1 MLNPAS
7 ILLIPDQ
14 TRLAMAL
21 SVPRPKHQVS
31 GRYTDLM
38 PWCIKKERNFGKRAK
53 TFLKSLLYNDVTAE
67 VFLAV
72 EF

>member
-1 MLNPAS
+1 MAKDLYFKGLHLKFDQNMLNPAS

-38 PWCIKKERNFGKRAK
+38 P
-53 TFLKSLLYNDVTAE
+53 
-67 VFLAV
+67 
-72 EF
+72 